1 MWKVYNM
8 KEIKQVKLGFNKNA
22 EVTVVADIEMKE
34 DSDLDSLFLCFFT
47 ILHPPLRL
55 SVITTGCLNDHLAEI
70 YNQDVSSINRLMEE
84 NEEMYGAMI
93 QQSTE
98 QLLTFGEEQNKVV
111 LDSVKSAEQA
121 SAILTSMLK
130 NGFYLQK
137 TRYHFPNKPVQKQ
150 EQRVDIAQLKPAFKA
165 MLEICKRWDD
175 PTLLE
180 ELA

>member
-1 MWKVYNM
+1 M
-8 KEIKQVKLGFNKNA
+8 
-22 EVTVVADIEMKE
+22 
-34 DSDLDSLFLCFFT
+34 FFT

-55 SVITTGCLNDHLAEI
+55 SVITTGCLNDRLAEI

-111 LDSVKSAEQA
+111 LDSAKSAEQA
-121 SAILTSMLK
+121 SAILASMLK

-137 TRYHFPNKPVQKQ
+137 PAITFPTN
-150 EQRVDIAQLKPAFKA
+150 LFKSKS
-165 MLEICKRWDD
+165 KRWIL
-175 PTLLE
+175 PN
-180 ELA
+180 

>member
-55 SVITTGCLNDHLAEI
+55 SVITTGCLNDRLAEI

-93 QQSTE
+93 
-98 QLLTFGEEQNKVV
+98 
-111 LDSVKSAEQA
+111 
-121 SAILTSMLK
+121 
-130 NGFYLQK
+130 
-137 TRYHFPNKPVQKQ
+137 
-150 EQRVDIAQLKPAFKA
+150 
-165 MLEICKRWDD
+165 
-175 PTLLE
+175 
-180 ELA
+180 

>member
-22 EVTVVADIEMKE
+22 EVIVVADIEMKE

-55 SVITTGCLNDHLAEI
+55 SVITTGCLNDRLSEI

-98 QLLTFGEEQNKVV
+98 QLLTFGEEQNKIV

-121 SAILTSMLK
+121 SAILASMLK

-137 TRYHFPNKPVQKQ
+137 NPLSLSQQTCS
-150 EQRVDIAQLKPAFKA
+150 KA
-165 MLEICKRWDD
+165 RAKGGYCPIETCFQSHVGHL
-175 PTLLE
+175 
-180 ELA
+180 